1 MHPRRA
7 IKPVKPVKPVKPIQ
21 SSSWNLSSKTSNL
34 ILYGKHCTSYTI
46 YERQQEKQLVQP
58 CMSSASQLAEL
69 RKKLA
74 DNFRQC
80 LPDGLPDGQFWEFND
95 VWTTKIEFLQP
106 VRERYLTY
114 FPWPFD
120 PNHHLV
126 VTMLADPHEPSFAC
140 KVVYCKK
147 LGLVAIQQDMAKLT
161 KSEFVLADQE
171 SGKVLDCQA
180 EVEAQLVFVACLPIA
195 RLRHCTVN
203 NEAGMCIDGRIGD
216 LRVGIAKLNDWKLDD
231 TDASVVGID
240 DVSDDYDTTELG
252 KYAENAQVRF
262 FCFDGGLQ
270 AAKNRWSIKA
280 FGDDDDDEDGKE
292 DGKDDGGGGGGG
304 KDEG

>member
-1 MHPRRA
+1 MHA
-7 IKPVKPVKPVKPIQ
+7 
-21 SSSWNLSSKTSNL
+21 SKTCDQTGQTGQTGQTDSKQQLEPFKQKFNL
-34 ILYGKHCTSYTI
+34 TLYGKHCTSYTI
-46 YERQQEKQLVQP
+46 YERQQAKQLVQP

-180 EVEAQLVFVACLPIA
+180 KVAADLVFVACMPKA
-195 RLRHCTVN
+195 RLLRSCKVN
-203 NEAGMCIDGRIGD
+203 YEHGTCIGG
-216 LRVGIAKLNDWKLDD
+216 RVGDMRLAIAKLNDWKLAD
-231 TDASVVGID
+231 TGAWVIGIG
-240 DVSDDYDTTELG
+240 DVSDDYDTTTPG
-252 KYAENAQVRF
+252 KYVDNPRVQIF
-262 FCFDGGLQ
+262 HMKGKQ
-270 AAKNRWSIKA
+270 AAKERLEKL
-280 FGDDDDDEDGKE
+280 
-292 DGKDDGGGGGGG
+292 
-304 KDEG
+304 

>member
-1 MHPRRA
+1 
-7 IKPVKPVKPVKPIQ
+7 
-21 SSSWNLSSKTSNL
+21 
-34 ILYGKHCTSYTI
+34 
-46 YERQQEKQLVQP
+46 
-58 CMSSASQLAEL
+58 MSSASQLAEL

-180 EVEAQLVFVACLPIA
+180 KVAADLVFVACMPKA
-195 RLRHCTVN
+195 RLRSCKVK
-203 NEAGMCIDGRIGD
+203 NEQGTCIDGRIGD
-216 LRVGIAKLNDWKLDD
+216 MRLAIAKLNDWKLDD
-231 TDASVVGID
+231 TDASVIGID
-240 DVSDDYDTTELG
+240 DVSDDYDTTTLG
-252 KYAENAQVRF
+252 KHAENPQVQIF
-262 FCFDGGLQ
+262 HM
-270 AAKNRWSIKA
+270 K
-280 FGDDDDDEDGKE
+280 
-292 DGKDDGGGGGGG
+292 GG
-304 KDEG
+304 KQATKERLEKL

>member
-1 MHPRRA
+1 MHA
-7 IKPVKPVKPVKPIQ
+7 
-21 SSSWNLSSKTSNL
+21 SKTCDQTDQTGQTGQTDSKQQLEPFKQTFNL

-58 CMSSASQLAEL
+58 CMSSASQLAKL

-74 DNFRQC
+74 DNFRLC

-120 PNHHLV
+120 PNHHVV

-140 KVVYCKK
+140 KVVYCKE
-147 LGLVAIQQDMAKLT
+147 LGLAEIQQDMAKIT

-180 EVEAQLVFVACLPIA
+180 KVAADLVFVACLPKA
-195 RLRHCTVN
+195 RLRSCNVK
-203 NEAGMCIDGRIGD
+203 NEQGTCIDGRIGD
-216 LRVGIAKLNDWKLDD
+216 MRLAIAKLNDWKLDD
-231 TDASVVGID
+231 TDVSVIGID

-252 KYAENAQVRF
+252 KYADNPQVEF
-262 FCFDGGLQ
+262 FHM
-270 AAKNRWSIKA
+270 K
-280 FGDDDDDEDGKE
+280 
-292 DGKDDGGGGGGG
+292 GG
-304 KDEG
+304 KQATKERLKKL